1 MMKYKWLQRNVKIKA
16 RENTKELEQRQDGG
30 QTLINLIITAK
41 QNTVSLYH
49 SGKMTLLLF
58 FSPYYELHN
67 TSKMKIISSNPQPVH
82 LKVFNCKYNEHGCAK
97 SIIKIV

>member
-49 SGKMTLLLF
+49 SGKVTLQGDFTHDILCLR
-58 FSPYYELHN
+58 SDRHN
-67 TSKMKIISSNPQPVH
+67 LGH
-82 LKVFNCKYNEHGCAK
+82 
-97 SIIKIV
+97 